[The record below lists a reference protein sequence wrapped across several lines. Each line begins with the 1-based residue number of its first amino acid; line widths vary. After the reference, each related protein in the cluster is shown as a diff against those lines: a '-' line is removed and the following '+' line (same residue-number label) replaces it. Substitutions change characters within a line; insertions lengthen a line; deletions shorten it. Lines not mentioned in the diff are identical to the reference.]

1 MGEALIAGATGEGAD
16 GVEVRALSPLEA
28 TTEDVRRC
36 EAIVLGTPENFGY
49 MSGAMKFF
57 FDTVYD
63 ELLED
68 TQGLP
73 WALFVK
79 AGNDGTGAVS
89 AVSRIV
95 TGLRWREV
103 QEPIVVRGE
112 LRPED
117 LERCREL
124 GAALAAGLSL
134 GIY

>member
-1 MGEALIAGATGEGAD
+1 
-16 GVEVRALSPLEA
+16 
-28 TTEDVRRC
+28 
-36 EAIVLGTPENFGY
+36 